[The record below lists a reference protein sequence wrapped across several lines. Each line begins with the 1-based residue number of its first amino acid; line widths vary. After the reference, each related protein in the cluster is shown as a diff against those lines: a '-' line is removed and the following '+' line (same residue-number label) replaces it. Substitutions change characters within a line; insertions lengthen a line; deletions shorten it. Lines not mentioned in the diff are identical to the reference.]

1 MSKKNRRQQAAKK
14 SERLTKPS
22 NSARSIFIAVIAVIV
37 LALGGVGYLLVK
49 ESQKTHLTDFE
60 GPTPS
65 VANEHGGVPFGV
77 VDGQIRAGYSNDD
90 DETPV
95 NTVSIYADFL
105 CPACADFEKIN
116 SGEIEEIILSE
127 QATIAYHPVS
137 ILDNSP
143 DNTGF
148 SSLAANAFL
157 EVAEAAP
164 EHALAFMEILFIH
177 QPEDGVMQNEEMRQL
192 GLDIG
197 VPEEAME
204 RFDEFRFQDW
214 IEAAKK
220 QATRDGM
227 KHTPSTALNGEFV
240 EISWSEYGSLS
251 ELAFHKGR

>member
-1 MSKKNRRQQAAKK
+1 MSKKNRRQKAAKK
-14 SERLTKPS
+14 SERLTKPG
-22 NSARSIFIAVIAVIV
+22 NNARHIFIAVIAVIV

-49 ESQKTHLTDFE
+49 ESQKTHLTDFD

-65 VANEHGGVPFGV
+65 VADEHGGVPFGV
-77 VDGQIRAGYSNDD
+77 VDGKILAGHTNGS
-90 DETPV
+90 DETDV
-95 NTVSIYADFL
+95 NNVSIYADFL
-105 CPACADFEKIN
+105 CPACAEFEKMN

-127 QATIAYHPVS
+127 QATITYHPVN
-137 ILDNSP
+137 ILDSSP
-143 DNTGF
+143 DSTGF
-148 SSLAANAFL
+148 PTMAANAFL

-177 QPEDGVMQNEEMRQL
+177 QPEDGLMQNEEMRQL
-192 GLDIG
+192 GLEVG
-197 VPEEAME
+197 VPEEAMA

-214 IEAAKK
+214 IETAKK

-251 ELAFHKGR
+251 ELAFHRAR